1 MESRGRV
8 HGGRG
13 GGRKLTA
20 GGATGAEA
28 TGRRFPGAASNV
40 WRIERLAVAST
51 LDDPAGTS
59 GRDGA
64 RFGFMKPVRWGE
76 FVWGDKNV
84 YWGSPSYR
92 LEFGDPGYQ
101 PPDSPAPPPSTPKKK
116 RKYMASNPTPTR
128 YDELVAGGEDLYDGL
143 FKHALALD
151 LKDNSPVVVRADLD
165 ALIASNDDLS
175 AAEGAQ
181 PALYTA
187 LQVADSNAKG
197 FIGAV
202 VKVLS
207 ISLGN
212 DWSDAWEATGLPDN
226 RVGIPATQDAR
237 FTALN
242 GLKAYFT
249 KNPTM
254 EVSTTVLTVTA
265 ALAGA
270 LWTAV
275 RDARLAVKAGQ
286 TNTKNKLMAKDAALA
301 TFRTRYRSVIDD
313 LEGKLGDDDPRW
325 YDFGLLRPADPA
337 LPGTPFSVEASA
349 IGGGRLLVQL
359 AGSRR
364 ANSFNYYRKI
374 LGTDP
379 DPVKAANSEGT
390 QQVIEGLT
398 VGATVEVTVTGV
410 NDAGE
415 GRPSDKV
422 TVVVT

>member
-1 MESRGRV
+1 MG
-8 HGGRG
+8 
-13 GGRKLTA
+13 
-20 GGATGAEA
+20 
-28 TGRRFPGAASNV
+28 
-40 WRIERLAVAST
+40 
-51 LDDPAGTS
+51 DPAGTS

-76 FVWGDKNV
+76 FVWNDKNV
-84 YWGSPSYR
+84 YWGSPSAFR
-92 LEFGDPGYQ
+92 LEPGDPNYQ
-101 PPDSPAPPPSTPKKK
+101 PPDSPVDPPSTPKKK
-116 RKYMASNPTPTR
+116 RKYMASNPTPNR
-128 YDELVAGGEDLYDGL
+128 YDELVSGGEDLYDGL
-143 FKHALALD
+143 VKHAVALD

-165 ALIASNDDLS
+165 ALIASNNDLS

-226 RVGIPATQDAR
+226 RVGIPTTQDAR

-242 GLKAYFT
+242 GLKAYFE

-265 ALAGA
+265 ALAGT

-286 TNTKNKLMAKDAALA
+286 ANTKNKLMAKDAKLA
-301 TFRTRYRSVIDD
+301 AFRTRYRSVIDD

-349 IGGGRLLVQL
+349 IGGGRILVQL

-374 LGTDP
+374 IGTDP

-390 QQVIEGLT
+390 QQTIEQLP